1 MIDLSKHLASRTARM
16 SQNSIREILKV
27 TSRPEIISL
36 AGGLPAP
43 ESFPIDE
50 INTLHEHIMQKYG
63 SAIFQYGLTEGF
75 IPFREAIAVYLGNK
89 GIQTSLAN
97 IVVTSGSQGA
107 LDAIGKVTLDK
118 GDILAV
124 ESPTYLGAM
133 TAFNPY
139 EPTYVQIDTD
149 DEGII
154 PESLEAI
161 LKSQKVKLI
170 YLNPT
175 FQNPT
180 GRTLSESRRDK
191 IANII
196 VKYDALAIEDD
207 PYGDIRY
214 RGTALKSLKARI
226 PDNIIYLGTF
236 SKIFAPGFRLGFAIA
251 PSAMCDWMTMA
262 KQGVDLH
269 SNSYGQALAAEYVTG
284 GYYDKH
290 LPKIINI
297 YKPKQEAMLTALQK
311 YFPSDFTWTRPDGGM
326 FIWVQGPIQ
335 IDTLKAYPEAIKRNV
350 AYVPGQ
356 CFYAKQGDGQATM
369 RLNFTNASIENISE
383 AIKRL
388 ADMFAQMLSA

>member
-1 MIDLSKHLASRTARM
+1 MVDITKYLASRTARM

-43 ESFPIDE
+43 NSFPIDE
-50 INTLHEHIMQKYG
+50 INILHNHIMNKYG
-63 SAIFQYGLTEGF
+63 PAIFQYGLTEGF
-75 IPFREAIAVYLGNK
+75 IPFREAICTYLGKK
-89 GIQTSLAN
+89 GIQTAVAN
-97 IVVTSGSQGA
+97 IVITSGSQGA
-107 LDAIGKVTLDK
+107 LDAVGKLLLDK

-139 EPTYVQIDTD
+139 EPTYVQIETD
-149 DEGII
+149 SEGII

-161 LKSQKVKLI
+161 LKNQKVKLI

-180 GRTLSESRRDK
+180 GRTLSESRREM

-196 VKYDALAIEDD
+196 VKYNAIAIEDD

-214 RGTALKSLKARI
+214 RGLALQSLKARI

-236 SKIFAPGFRLGFAIA
+236 SKIFAPGFRLGFAVA
-251 PSAMCDWMTMA
+251 PSNICDWMTMA

-269 SNSYGQALAAEYVTG
+269 SNSYGQALAAEYITE

-297 YKPKQEAMLTALQK
+297 YKPKQEAMLRALET
-311 YFPSDFTWTRPDGGM
+311 YFPNDFTWTKPDGGM
-326 FIWVQGPIQ
+326 FIWVQGPNQ
-335 IDTLKAYPEAIKRNV
+335 LDTFKAYPEAIKRNV

-369 RLNFTNASIENISE
+369 RLNFTNASIENITE
-383 AIKRL
+383 AIRRL
-388 ADMFAQMLSA
+388 ADMFKQILTN